1 MRKLGLLPRLAIAI
15 AVGILIGLIS
25 RSSGNFVLVR
35 LLATLNDIF
44 GNFLKY
50 IVPLI
55 ILAFVTPGIAELGN
69 GATRLLV
76 ATTALAYFSTVIAG
90 TASFGIGS
98 VILPGLGIGA
108 NAVSA
113 GTGQQPAF
121 FSIGIPPLMD
131 VMTALVTAFL
141 LGLGMAFLHEKRL
154 YGVLKDFQHIIISV
168 IRAIIIPILP
178 WHIAGIFANLTSAGQ
193 IFQILITFGK
203 LYALILSLQIVYI
216 VVQYLLAFLYTG
228 KNPVRAIRN
237 MLPAYFTALGTQSSA
252 ATIPITLQSTRKNGV
267 SEEVTDFVIPLD
279 ATIHL
284 AGDTITLTVASMA
297 VLLMAGRMPT
307 IGLMIPFVLLL
318 GVTMVAA
325 PGIPGG
331 GVIAALGLLEGML
344 AFGPA
349 ETSLMIA
356 LHFAQD
362 SFGTATNVTGDG
374 AMAIIID
381 KLAKGGLSR
390 RETPQ
395 PADD

>member
-1 MRKLGLLPRLAIAI
+1 MRRIGLLPRLAIAI
-15 AVGILIGLIS
+15 VAGILIGLIS
-25 RSSGNFVLVR
+25 RSTGNFVVVR

-55 ILAFVTPGIAELGN
+55 ILGFVTPGIAELGK
-69 GATRLLV
+69 GATKLLV
-76 ATTALAYFSTVIAG
+76 ATAALAYISTIIAG
-90 TASFGIGS
+90 TASFGIAS
-98 VILPGLGIGA
+98 VILPGLGIGGDVISPGA
-108 NAVSA
+108 
-113 GTGQQPAF
+113 GQQAPF

-131 VMTALVTAFL
+131 VMSALITAFM
-141 LGLGMAFLHEKRL
+141 LGLGMAYLNEKRL
-154 YGVLKDFQHIIISV
+154 YGVLKDFQDIIIGV
-168 IRAIIIPILP
+168 IRVIIIPLLP

-203 LYALILSLQIVYI
+203 LYALIFSLQIAYI
-216 VVQYLLAFLYTG
+216 IAQYLIAYFYTG
-228 KNPVRAIRN
+228 KNPVQAIRN

-252 ATIPITLQSTRKNGV
+252 ATIPVTLESTRKNGV
-267 SEEVTDFVIPLD
+267 SEDVVDFVIPLD

-297 VLLMAGRMPT
+297 VLLLTGRIPT
-307 IGLMIPFVLLL
+307 VGLMLPFIFLL

-331 GVIAALGLLEGML
+331 GVIAALGLLQGML
-344 AFGPA
+344 GFGTP
-349 ETSLMIA
+349 ESSLMIA

-381 KLAKGGLSR
+381 KLARGTKRGQ
-390 RETPQ
+390 EAPE
-395 PADD
+395 PAHD

>member
-1 MRKLGLLPRLAIAI
+1 MRRIGLLPRLAIAI
-15 AVGILIGLIS
+15 VAGILIGLIS
-25 RSSGNFVLVR
+25 RSTGNFVIVR

-55 ILAFVTPGIAELGN
+55 ILGFVTPGIAELGK
-69 GATRLLV
+69 GATKLLV
-76 ATTALAYFSTVIAG
+76 ATAALAYISTIIAG
-90 TASFGIGS
+90 TASFSIAS
-98 VILPGLGIGA
+98 VILPGLGIGGDVISPGA
-108 NAVSA
+108 
-113 GTGQQPAF
+113 GQQAPF

-131 VMTALVTAFL
+131 VMSALITAFM
-141 LGLGMAFLHEKRL
+141 LGLGMAYLNEKRL
-154 YGVLKDFQHIIISV
+154 YGVLKDFQDIIIGV
-168 IRAIIIPILP
+168 IRVIIIPLLP

-203 LYALILSLQIVYI
+203 LYALIFSLQIAYI
-216 VVQYLLAFLYTG
+216 IAQYLIAYFYTG
-228 KNPVRAIRN
+228 KNPVQAIRN

-252 ATIPITLQSTRKNGV
+252 ATIPVTLESTRRNGV
-267 SEEVTDFVIPLD
+267 SEDVVDFVIPLD

-297 VLLMAGRMPT
+297 VLLLTGRVPT
-307 IGLMIPFVLLL
+307 VGLMLPFIFLL

-331 GVIAALGLLEGML
+331 GVIAALGLLQGML
-344 AFGPA
+344 GFGTP
-349 ETSLMIA
+349 ESSLMIA

-381 KLAKGGLSR
+381 KLARGTKR
-390 RETPQ
+390 VREAPE
-395 PADD
+395 PAHD

>member
-15 AVGILIGLIS
+15 VAGIAIGLIS
-25 RSSGNFVLVR
+25 RSTGNFVIVR

-76 ATTALAYFSTVIAG
+76 TTTALAYVSTIVAGGVSFIIA
-90 TASFGIGS
+90 S

-108 NAVSA
+108 NTVGA
-113 GTGQQPAF
+113 GAAQPPF

-131 VMTALVTAFL
+131 VMTALVTAFM
-141 LGLGMAFLHEKRL
+141 LGLGMAFLHEERL
-154 YGVLKDFQHIIISV
+154 YGVLKDFQNIIVSV
-168 IRAIIIPILP
+168 IKVIIIPLLP

-193 IFQILITFGK
+193 IFQILTTFGK
-203 LYALILSLQIVYI
+203 LYALILSLQVAYI
-216 VVQYLLAFLYTG
+216 IVQYLLAFFYTG
-228 KNPVRAIRN
+228 KNPLTAIRN

-252 ATIPITLQSTRKNGV
+252 ATIPVTLQSTRKNGV

-284 AGDTITLTVASMA
+284 AGDTIMLTVASMA
-297 VLLMAGRMPT
+297 VLLMGGRIPS
-307 IGLMIPFVLLL
+307 IGLMLPFILLL

-331 GVIAALGLLEGML
+331 GVIAALGLLEGVL
-344 AFGPA
+344 GFGPA

-381 KLAKGGLSR
+381 KLAR
-390 RETPQ
+390 RRQQPAPQ
-395 PADD
+395 PGDD

>member
-1 MRKLGLLPRLAIAI
+1 M
-15 AVGILIGLIS
+15 
-25 RSSGNFVLVR
+25 
-35 LLATLNDIF
+35 
-44 GNFLKY
+44 
-50 IVPLI
+50 PLI
-55 ILAFVTPGIAELGN
+55 ILAFVTPGIAELRN

-76 ATTALAYFSTVIAG
+76 TTTALAYASTVIAG
-90 TASFGIGS
+90 GVSFLIAS

-108 NAVSA
+108 NTVGGGAA
-113 GTGQQPAF
+113 QPPF

-131 VMTALVTAFL
+131 VMTALVTAFM
-141 LGLGMAFLHEKRL
+141 LGLGMAFLREERL
-154 YGVLKDFQHIIISV
+154 YGVLKDFQSIVVSV
-168 IRAIIIPILP
+168 IKVIIIPLLP

-193 IFQILITFGK
+193 IFQILTTFGK
-203 LYALILSLQIVYI
+203 LYALILSLQVAYI
-216 VVQYLLAFLYTG
+216 IVQYLLAFVYTG
-228 KNPVRAIRN
+228 KNPIEAIRN

-252 ATIPITLQSTRKNGV
+252 ATIPVTLQNTRKNGV

-284 AGDTITLTVASMA
+284 AGDTIMLTVASMA
-297 VLLMAGRMPT
+297 VLLMGGCIPSV
-307 IGLMIPFVLLL
+307 GLMLPFVLLL

-344 AFGPA
+344 GFGAA

-381 KLAKGGLSR
+381 KLAKGSQR
-390 RETPQ
+390 TAPVPQ
-395 PADD
+395 PGDD